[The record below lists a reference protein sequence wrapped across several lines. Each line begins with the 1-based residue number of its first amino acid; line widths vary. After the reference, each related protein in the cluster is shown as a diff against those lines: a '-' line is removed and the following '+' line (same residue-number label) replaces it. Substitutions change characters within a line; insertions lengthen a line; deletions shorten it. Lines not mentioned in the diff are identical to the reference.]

1 MSQVKTLKRIFSKA
15 FCQHALAFAL
25 ASRRLILTP
34 LVLVTVS
41 VFLLRVIET
50 LATPSQTGVVVNNTL
65 WTKLIIITICMLG
78 SGTTLLVGLFMSVWR
93 LCIITRAYLMTP
105 FEVSTVPK
113 REVFAKAIKEADLT
127 LNHNKGNL
135 TLKILC
141 ISLLQV
147 PPLILLMAAISI
159 LLAPLAAGILNGMS
173 GDAMVAMPPEYFALV
188 DQARIPAVI
197 IAVLSLVMLNSMV
210 ITGGAKA
217 TLPNLSVAR
226 SVFDSLKLSITH
238 CGLITLLSIPLFI
251 ISTFLQQPDIL
262 IQLNALAR
270 VPGLTEPP
278 WVIAGRKLWEILL
291 NQYLVPVSAAIML
304 ETIRLE
310 CLPKSVPGATLSME
324 PLALGEQSEISMAAP
339 KEDVE
344 VVEKEDAAENVEVVE
359 KVEVTENTEVV
370 EKIEVAE
377 KEDASPESDK

>member
-34 LVLVTVS
+34 VVLVTVS
-41 VFLLRVIET
+41 FFLLRVIES
-50 LATPSQTGVVVNNTL
+50 LGTPAQTGVVVDNTL
-65 WTKLIIITICMLG
+65 WTKLIIITICLLG
-78 SGTTLLVGLFMSVWR
+78 SGTTLLVGVFMSVWR

-135 TLKILC
+135 TLKIIC

-147 PPLILLMAAISI
+147 PPLILLMAAISV
-159 LLAPLAAGILNGMS
+159 LLAPLAAGILNGMY
-173 GDAMVAMPPEYFALV
+173 GDAMAVMPPEYFAMI

-197 IAVLSLVMLNSMV
+197 IAALSLVMLNSMV

-217 TLPNLSVAR
+217 TLPNLSVGR
-226 SVFDSLKLSITH
+226 SVLDSLKLSITH

-251 ISTFLQQPDIL
+251 ITTFLQQPDIL

-278 WVIAGRKLWEILL
+278 WVLAGRKLWEILL

-324 PLALGEQSEISMAAP
+324 PLASGDQSEISMAAP
-339 KEDVE
+339 KVE
-344 VVEKEDAAENVEVVE
+344 PVAEEAVEASAVEEASAAEAAQEEKEEV
-359 KVEVTENTEVV
+359 KV
-370 EKIEVAE
+370 E